1 MSWWLTGDGWCFW
14 HMRKKIWNT
23 PKKNSKTK
31 NMTKQLPEICK
42 KSVGN
47 LCLFEGEK
55 WWKSGK
61 KSTSPTATAETAP
74 GRWRF
79 YPPMFGN
86 IQMEKFPE
94 KNHPQPTPL
103 PLQPRS
109 NRSLVGRQRHT
120 KTKAERRMEM
130 TWGQKTSDEKKNDDI
145 QIAQKK
151 QSSRK
156 KGKQMIKGWPT
167 RHLLTSNLSFSPN
180 LFFLIRKICS
190 VAAKARHLK

>member
-1 MSWWLTGDGWCFW
+1 MVFTTSRNLQEICGKSVPFWGWK
-14 HMRKKIWNT
+14 MVKIRKKIYITNRYRWNR
-23 PKKNSKTK
+23 SRS
-31 NMTKQLPEICK
+31 LE
-42 KSVGN
+42 V
-47 LCLFEGEK
+47 L
-55 WWKSGK
+55 
-61 KSTSPTATAETAP
+61 
-74 GRWRF
+74 
-79 YPPMFGN
+79 PPMFGN